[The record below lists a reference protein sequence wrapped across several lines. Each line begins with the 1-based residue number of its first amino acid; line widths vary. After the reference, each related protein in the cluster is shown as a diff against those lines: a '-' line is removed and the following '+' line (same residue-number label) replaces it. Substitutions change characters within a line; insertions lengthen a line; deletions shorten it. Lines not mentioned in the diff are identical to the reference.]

1 MKVRSQNYQKGV
13 RAFRAKNY
21 ATAYLLLIRF
31 AEEGDDEAQTIIGS
45 MYQLGLGGLQM
56 YQLGLG
62 GLQVDKNDASKWYL
76 LASEKG
82 NGLASNNLGTMALM
96 RGDREQA
103 RRYYQM
109 ARNQGFLHAPMK
121 CEERWRLMNESVE
134 RLRESR
140 RASRELREIADDN
153 PEYDQK
159 SAQLKRVRSL
169 VRCALNQLEEHV
181 AEHGCGRKLSN

>member
-45 MYQLGLGGLQM
+45 MYQLGLGGLQ
-56 YQLGLG
+56 
-62 GLQVDKNDASKWYL
+62 VDKNEASKWYL

-134 RLRESR
+134 RFRESR

-153 PEYDQK
+153 PEYDQN
-159 SAQLKRVRSL
+159 RP
-169 VRCALNQLEEHV
+169 N
-181 AEHGCGRKLSN
+181 